1 MSECPFT
8 SRQPLFYTEN
18 CMDYFIF
25 SWRSIITDVFVGM
38 NEIELFWIGGV
49 LWEKNRLFVLLL
61 LLTSRRLMTV
71 VITLMLVRI
80 LNNHWSLDSIRLPKC
95 MKNNGCEET
104 DVLDTVLTTLLT
116 NGQLIISSDADC
128 SKINQKW
135 WKSIEIGENLCNTLT
150 SLNMVDYVNLES
162 LQVGSNSLTAVTSLT
177 ISNAKNFKSLTVG
190 ENGFKSVATLNIYST
205 KLSKSWWL

>member
-1 MSECPFT
+1 
-8 SRQPLFYTEN
+8 
-18 CMDYFIF
+18 
-25 SWRSIITDVFVGM
+25 
-38 NEIELFWIGGV
+38 
-49 LWEKNRLFVLLL
+49 
-61 LLTSRRLMTV
+61 
-71 VITLMLVRI
+71 
-80 LNNHWSLDSIRLPKC
+80 

-135 WKSIEIGENLCNTLT
+135 WRSIEVGENLCNTRT

-190 ENGFKSVATLNIYST
+190 ENGFKSVATLNIYSIM
-205 KLSKSWWL
+205 LYKS